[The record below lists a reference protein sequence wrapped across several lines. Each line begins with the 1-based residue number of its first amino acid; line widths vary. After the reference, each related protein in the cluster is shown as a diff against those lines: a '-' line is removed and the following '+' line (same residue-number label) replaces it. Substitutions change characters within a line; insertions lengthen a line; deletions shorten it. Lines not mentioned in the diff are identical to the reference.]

1 LEKEMINLFFNTF
14 RAPYFEYL
22 VRSSAQHFTN
32 QVVIAER
39 IEQAIWLGNIV
50 DSTKEKGFI
59 RKRKEIEVQNIQDGY
74 KGKRKNCLPLT
85 SPHRFP

>member
-1 LEKEMINLFFNTF
+1 
-14 RAPYFEYL
+14 L

-39 IEQAIWLGNIV
+39 IEQAIWLGKIG
-50 DSTKEKGFI
+50 DSSKEKGFI

-74 KGKRKNCLPLT
+74 KGKKKNCLPLT
-85 SPHRFP
+85 SPHRFLEI